1 MLFISSDLPWLY
13 PYQARIRLHLP
24 VHAAAER
31 LPPTAGHLQADGENA
46 CILHTGAESPD
57 VLAIYVAILGTD
69 FEILDPPE
77 LAEHILALAGQAY
90 PCSTPLQPAPL
101 HHSTARA
108 RATGPAQW
116 VSPRGLR
123 GETHWWQSE
132 DCHQMR
138 DPYECV
144 AHPGQ
149 HEAPGN
155 VGAIS

>member
-90 PCSTPLQPAPL
+90 PCSTPLSRPRCTTAPPGPGQQDQPSGFPL
-101 HHSTARA
+101 VGYEGKPTGGNLRIATRCGTPTNVSHTP
-108 RATGPAQW
+108 RAT
-116 VSPRGLR
+116 
-123 GETHWWQSE
+123 
-132 DCHQMR
+132 
-138 DPYECV
+138 
-144 AHPGQ
+144 
-149 HEAPGN
+149 
-155 VGAIS
+155 

>member
-77 LAEHILALAGQAY
+77 LAEHILA
-90 PCSTPLQPAPL
+90 
-101 HHSTARA
+101 
-108 RATGPAQW
+108 
-116 VSPRGLR
+116 
-123 GETHWWQSE
+123 
-132 DCHQMR
+132 
-138 DPYECV
+138 
-144 AHPGQ
+144 
-149 HEAPGN
+149 
-155 VGAIS
+155 